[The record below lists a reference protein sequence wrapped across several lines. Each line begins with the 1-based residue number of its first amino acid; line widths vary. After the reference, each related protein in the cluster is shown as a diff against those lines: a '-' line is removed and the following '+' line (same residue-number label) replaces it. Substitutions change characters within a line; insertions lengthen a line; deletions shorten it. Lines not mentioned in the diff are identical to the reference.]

1 MNRRAFLQLL
11 AGGVALA
18 ATPKFIFDYG
28 KNLHVPA
35 PVEWVS
41 ADLDIDDIIAYMNK
55 CEREIQASYE
65 SPDCILISP
74 AEYKRIAPE
83 QYALLERHLNQ
94 HQDFYVAG
102 DTTLEF

>member
-1 MNRRAFLQLL
+1 MDRRKFLQLL
-11 AGGVALA
+11 GGAAVVAA
-18 ATPKFIFDYG
+18 APKFIFDYG

-41 ADLDIDDIIAYMNK
+41 ADLHIDDIMAYMNK
-55 CEREIQASYE
+55 CEREIQASCE
-65 SPDCILISP
+65 VPDCILISP
-74 AEYKRIAPE
+74 AEYKRINPE